1 MDCSLGS
8 ILIHFNQET
17 VRERVLQKQTH
28 QLNVSHGEILKLD
41 VSMPGAEY
49 PAGSA
54 EPSDQKPPADSQLT
68 QSLRD
73 PDPAAR
79 EGTCPEGDPVTQDV
93 PPSVL
98 LIENIQ
104 DSCTPEMLHLLL
116 ENVSNLCEDR
126 DFHVEMITEICSAV
140 VTFTRD
146 IDISG
151 LIRTFSG
158 SVRVN
163 QLKLTARPLGETKS
177 IRAENLPPNT
187 CEDHVII
194 YFESPKHG
202 GGGVQEAAL
211 VPEEDAAIVTFTDPG
226 VIKTVLE
233 KQHVFGKKPISVYPY
248 YVSLGVSLYGR
259 RGPRITIPKPLEFP
273 MSPYILEFILND
285 AQLKLNINKKMA
297 DYNCEITWPEL
308 DCPNPVIKLCI
319 SKTVSNHLRTM
330 ARIVRTWSDQVS
342 TEFSFVISKYKA
354 TEYDVNRSVWEAIK
368 GEVGS
373 STYDGVLI
381 KPDLAKEKVFLA
393 GFSKDVNKIE
403 QSFRKLV
410 QDITKKMERE
420 NQSSTTPV
428 PLSPALYEIL
438 CNNGLEKNVLMDF
451 PELKMSYDVSAKN
464 VLLCG
469 LKEEMYGAKCEI
481 LNMEQKLNHKT
492 IHLDHHIIQFL
503 GFADSEELSCLLF
516 IRHNINAMFQIE
528 GNSVRLTGYS
538 VKDLSEAEEQI
549 KCEIVCKRINVEE
562 KNIIQKTEWI
572 SIKTHL
578 CEVFNPEKCTVL
590 IEEFPTGAENQVVI
604 TGLSSPAQDTY
615 QQLNDFLEKN
625 TPIQKDIPVKSV
637 AVTKFIMEE
646 RKTLCEEIKNNS
658 VKLVIKQKTIISLQ
672 GSRLY
677 VLEAAARIERLLSSL
692 HSDTLRINKP
702 GAKKF
707 CISNEEMYVNTAKNK
722 FNCLIYLQKDG
733 EDVFT
738 AGEMS
743 LGEPRCQINLP
754 DGVVI
759 AVYKDDLIRHCVDV
773 VVNAANEDLKHIGGL
788 ALALLQAAGPR
799 LQTDCDRIVREQG
812 TLSAG
817 DSVITHAG
825 NLPCK
830 QVIHTVGPRWDSTSK
845 RKCERLLGK
854 AITTSLELAAENGH
868 RSIGIPAVSSG
879 IFGFPED
886 LCALIIVETIRE
898 YVENQHNSSIK
909 EIHLV
914 GTDDKIVSAFTEAL
928 KDEFGD
934 QMFEGSPK
942 SSMKGRADTEKPVG
956 IVETKSRAEGQM
968 VTTKE
973 GLIIK
978 LIQGNIQDAIT
989 DVIVNSVGR
998 DLRLDSGGA
1007 SKALSGKAGQKLQ
1020 KCLDK
1025 VSHKT
1030 QVKEGSVYETEGC
1043 DLSCR
1048 KVIHV
1053 VTPQWDKGK
1062 GSSEK
1067 ILRAILRTC
1076 LKITEK
1082 ERLQSVT
1089 FPAIGTGNLGFP
1101 KAVVADFMFDEILQ
1115 FSSKKK
1121 VQNLQEVNFVLHPSD
1136 TEIITEFS
1144 NVLSKRIGANP
1155 AEISSNKKS
1164 SSAAGPVFFGAVTT
1178 PALGVHEMKVGSVT
1192 YQVKSGDITK
1202 ENTDVIVNSS
1212 NGHFNLKTGVSKAI
1226 LDAAGAAV
1234 EDECAQLA
1242 SQPHDGYIV
1251 TQKGNLLC
1259 KHILHVVGVQTP
1271 ERITECVSG
1280 ALLACENLQATSVT
1294 FPAIGTGAGNASPPA
1309 VADAILDAVEDFASS
1324 KSAQCVQTVKVVI
1337 FQQAMLNDFY
1347 LSMKKKEGSSLPV
1360 PASFFSK
1367 LTSSIINMFSTN
1379 TEESTEPTFF
1389 ELKDNI
1395 EPAIFHVCGHSGG
1408 SVASTLSWLR
1418 DLILKEQDENVIS
1431 DEWIADCEEQEHQM
1445 LSELQRRLQ
1454 VTISY
1459 ESLGPTIKVSGLTR
1473 DVMKASNEILDMV
1486 KKIRDKKTEE
1496 REAELCSNIVQWRYR
1511 DGTEAVPFDRIP
1523 NMELEKAKN
1532 GNKSTISVAIKGKQY
1547 TVNME
1552 LKSAMDNKGNKVELE
1567 RVPKQ
1572 EGQALPAHW
1581 DQMTDQVKVVPLNP
1595 GTPEYTEVQAEFLKT
1610 CAMKIIQIERIQNKH
1625 LWLNYQIK
1633 KQSIDSKNPSNEKQ
1647 LFHGTDPNAISN
1659 VNRNGFNRGYAG
1671 KNAAMYGNGTYFAIS
1686 ANYSAHDTY
1695 SRPDGK
1701 GHKFMYLTRVLTGAS
1716 CDGKQGMIAPPPK
1729 NATDPTDLCDS
1740 VTDNTAQ
1747 PSMYVIFND
1756 IQAYPEY
1763 LITFTK

>member
-1 MDCSLGS
+1 
-8 ILIHFNQET
+8 
-17 VRERVLQKQTH
+17 
-28 QLNVSHGEILKLD
+28 
-41 VSMPGAEY
+41 
-49 PAGSA
+49 
-54 EPSDQKPPADSQLT
+54 
-68 QSLRD
+68 
-73 PDPAAR
+73 
-79 EGTCPEGDPVTQDV
+79 
-93 PPSVL
+93 
-98 LIENIQ
+98 
-104 DSCTPEMLHLLL
+104 MLHLLL

-126 DFHVEMITEICSAV
+126 DFHVEMIPEICSAV

-151 LIRTFSG
+151 LIKTFSG

-202 GGGVQEAAL
+202 GGGVQEAVL
-211 VPEEDAAIVTFTDPG
+211 LPEEDAAIVTFTDPG

-259 RGPRITIPKPLEFP
+259 RGPCITIPKPLEFP

-285 AQLKLNINKKMA
+285 AQLKLNINRKMA

-438 CNNGLEKNVLMDF
+438 CNNGLEKNVRKDF

-481 LNMEQKLNHKT
+481 LNMERNLKRQT
-492 IHLDHHIIQFL
+492 IPLDHHIIRFL
-503 GFADSEELSCLLF
+503 GIADSEELSCLLF
-516 IRHNINAMFQIE
+516 IRHNINAMFLIE
-528 GNSVRLTGYS
+528 GNCVTLTGYS

-549 KCEIVCKRINVEE
+549 KREIVCKQITVAE

-677 VLEAAARIERLLSSL
+677 VLEAAARIEKLLSSL

-707 CISNEEMYVNTAKNK
+707 CMNNEEMHVTAAKNK
-722 FNCLIYLQKDG
+722 YNCLIYLQKDG

-743 LGEPRCQINLP
+743 LGEPHCQINLP

-830 QVIHTVGPRWDSTSK
+830 QVIHTVGPRWDSSSQP
-845 RKCERLLGK
+845 KCERLLRK
-854 AITTSLELAAENGH
+854 AITRSLELAAEYGH
-868 RSIGIPAVSSG
+868 SSIGIPAVSSG
-879 IFGFPED
+879 IFGFPLKRCVEN
-886 LCALIIVETIRE
+886 IIECIRE
-898 YVENQHNSSIK
+898 YVENQRGGGSSVK
-909 EIHLV
+909 RIHLV
-914 GTDDKIVSAFTEAL
+914 DNNHQTVQVFTEVL
-928 KDEFGD
+928 KAEFRNQNFEAAPGSGICMRGDERKKSQGHVSRD
-934 QMFEGSPK
+934 VRETSQGRVTRDVRETSRGS
-942 SSMKGRADTEKPVG
+942 GRTWR
-956 IVETKSRAEGQM
+956 RATDEM

-973 GLIIK
+973 GLTIR
-978 LIQGNIQDAIT
+978 LIQGNIQDAKT
-989 DVIVNSVGR
+989 GVIVNSVGR
-998 DLRLDSGGA
+998 ELDLDRGGA
-1007 SKALSGKAGQKLQ
+1007 SKALFNRAGPELQ
-1020 KCLDK
+1020 RLLDTA
-1025 VSHKT
+1025 SQGA
-1030 QVKEGSVYETEGC
+1030 QVEEGC
-1043 DLSCR
+1043 VFETDGCNLNCEL
-1048 KVIHV
+1048 VLHV
-1053 VTPQWDKGK
+1053 VTPHWDKGR

-1067 ILRAILRTC
+1067 AIGRIVTTC
-1076 LKITEK
+1076 LDMTVQH
-1082 ERLQSVT
+1082 RLDSIS

-1101 KAVVADFMFDEILQ
+1101 KDVIATLMFNEVLR
-1115 FSSKKK
+1115 FSSTNRL
-1121 VQNLQEVNFVLHPSD
+1121 QHLQEVNFFLHPSD
-1136 TEIITEFS
+1136 PGTIQAFS
-1144 NVLSKRIGANP
+1144 NELTNCGGANP
-1155 AEISSNKKS
+1155 SAARSNKAPSGKGS
-1164 SSAAGPVFFGAVTT
+1164 VFFGAVTT
-1178 PALGVHEMKVGSVT
+1178 PALGVHEMRVGSVT
-1192 YQVKSGDITK
+1192 YQVKTGDITK

-1212 NGHFNLKTGVSKAI
+1212 NQDFTLQRGVSQAI
-1226 LDAAGAAV
+1226 LQAAGQSVVRDCAIRAA
-1234 EDECAQLA
+1234 
-1242 SQPHDGYIV
+1242 QPHKGYIL
-1251 TQKGNLLC
+1251 TQSGNLLC
-1259 KHILHVVGVQTP
+1259 NQIIHVVGPTDPKLIRSTVLAVLQ
-1271 ERITECVSG
+1271 ECG
-1280 ALLACENLQATSVT
+1280 NLQVTSVS
-1294 FPAIGTGAGNASPPA
+1294 FPAIGTGAGNIPPSA
-1309 VADAILDAVEDFASS
+1309 VADAMLDAVVDFASS
-1324 KSAQCVQTVKVVI
+1324 KSAQSVQTVKVVI
-1337 FQQAMLNDFY
+1337 FQQPMLNDFY
-1347 LSMKKKEGSSLPV
+1347 TSMKKKEGTSLPEPESV
-1360 PASFFSK
+1360 FQK
-1367 LTSSIINMFSTN
+1367 LTSLFMPRKRKPAQKLSA
-1379 TEESTEPTFF
+1379 F
-1389 ELKDNI
+1389 ELTDNI
-1395 EPAIFHVCGHSGG
+1395 EPAVFHLCGESKE
-1408 SVASTLSWLR
+1408 SVKNTSSWLEKR
-1418 DLILKEQDENVIS
+1418 ILDEQEENVLTG
-1431 DEWIADCEEQEHQM
+1431 EWVADFQEREVQM
-1445 LSELQRRLQ
+1445 LSELQKRFQ
-1454 VTISY
+1454 VSIEYKSAG
-1459 ESLGPTIKVSGLTR
+1459 SSVRVAGLTR
-1473 DVMKASNEILDMV
+1473 DVMKASREIQDMIN
-1486 KKIRDKKTEE
+1486 KIRDKKTEE
-1496 REAELCSNIVQWRYR
+1496 REAELCSNIVQWRYH
-1511 DGTEAVPFDRIP
+1511 DGATWVKFNKLTNLQLEEAAS
-1523 NMELEKAKN
+1523 EKTR
-1532 GNKSTISVAIKGKQY
+1532 GIRVSISGRQY
-1547 TVNME
+1547 SVNMAT
-1552 LKSAMDNKGNKVELE
+1552 KSATDSQGNAMGIE
-1567 RVPKQ
+1567 RVPIH

-1581 DQMTDQVKVVPLNP
+1581 DQMNDQVKVVPLNT
-1595 GTPEYTEVQAEFLKT
+1595 GTPEYTEVQAEFTKT
-1610 CAMKIIQIERIQNKH
+1610 CAMRIIKIERIQNKH

-1633 KQSIDSKNPSNEKQ
+1633 KQSIDSKNKNKSNEKR

-1659 VNRNGFNRGYAG
+1659 VNRNGFNRSYAG
-1671 KNAAMYGNGTYFAIS
+1671 KNGSILQLPIGRHCSSMHSNGESGGLGPF
-1686 ANYSAHDTY
+1686 
-1695 SRPDGK
+1695 P
-1701 GHKFMYLTRVLTGAS
+1701 
-1716 CDGKQGMIAPPPK
+1716 
-1729 NATDPTDLCDS
+1729 
-1740 VTDNTAQ
+1740 
-1747 PSMYVIFND
+1747 
-1756 IQAYPEY
+1756 
-1763 LITFTK
+1763 